1 MKSPVEGAMSRDNK
15 RRKRARKARQAAKR
29 KALLQATTT
38 GARVRRTFVGK
49 ARSGDAVEVNL
60 TFSGVP
66 VKVESPEE
74 DLRDKH
80 ALQKALFDLVKD
92 QEPS

>member
-1 MKSPVEGAMSRDNK
+1 MTLVEGDMSRDNK
-15 RRKRARKARQAAKR
+15 RRKRARKARLAAKR
-29 KALLQATTT
+29 KALLQVTAT
-38 GARVRRTFVGK
+38 GDRVRRSFIGQ
-49 ARSGDAVEVNL
+49 ARSGDAVKVDL

-66 VKVESPEE
+66 VKVETPEE

-80 ALQKALFDLVKD
+80 AIQKALFDQMKD